1 MILRNMK
8 NGARRRRSLVQKDAI
23 FLQNSFVQL
32 KFSQTTPMAKERNVA
47 VGRLQPLTA
56 SKSKRADSVIVR
68 AQDSGPFGKFNLRR
82 LIKLGIFK

>member
-1 MILRNMK
+1 MK

-68 AQDSGPFGKFNLRR
+68 AQLKRQTICLR
-82 LIKLGIFK
+82 LTNKVSIFK